1 MPDPLNPEY
10 PLIPE
15 YPLNPEI
22 PLVPGGPTISPTLFQ
37 TVPVQMYKSPFESTM
52 YASFGKLPTA
62 GKSAGVA
69 TEPLIL
75 IDVPCWPEY
84 PEKPLYPL
92 IPDPEYPLI
101 PEYPE

>member
-1 MPDPLNPEY
+1 
-10 PLIPE
+10 
-15 YPLNPEI
+15 
-22 PLVPGGPTISPTLFQ
+22 
-37 TVPVQMYKSPFESTM
+37 M
-52 YASFGKLPTA
+52 YASFGRFPTA

-92 IPDPEYPLI
+92 IPDPE
-101 PEYPE
+101 